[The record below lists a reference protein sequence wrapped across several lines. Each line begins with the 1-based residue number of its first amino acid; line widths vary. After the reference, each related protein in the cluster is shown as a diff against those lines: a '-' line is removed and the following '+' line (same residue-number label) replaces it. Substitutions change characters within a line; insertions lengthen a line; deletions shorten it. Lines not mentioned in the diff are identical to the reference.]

1 VQKQTHP
8 LVTLAVLALAGW
20 LILGDGQ
27 GCSLPIP
34 GVLPGPRLVVIVR
47 ESESDS
53 PAFAR
58 MVTNLRNGE
67 AATAL
72 ETGKHQLDVL
82 DDDSPTAAKWLPAL
96 QGLQQPAV
104 MVVAPPDKVLAK
116 QSLPADA
123 TAATVLS
130 LLKANGG

>member
-1 VQKQTHP
+1 
-8 LVTLAVLALAGW
+8 
-20 LILGDGQ
+20 
-27 GCSLPIP
+27 
-34 GVLPGPRLVVIVR
+34 VLPGPRLVVIVR